1 VAAIIAVHAAIAV
14 PSFLKAQV
22 RSEVARVKIDVR

>member
-1 VAAIIAVHAAIAV
+1 VAAIIAVLAAIAV

-22 RSEVARVKIDVR
+22 RSKVARVKIAMR